1 MMPRDFWVY
10 RDESSIL
17 DGLVLK
23 GTRII
28 VPKSCHDEVLAKL
41 YEGHFGNEHTRL

>member
-1 MMPRDFWVY
+1 MMLRDFWGY
-10 RDESSIL
+10 RYKLSIL
-17 DGLVLK
+17 AGLVLM

-41 YEGHFGNEHTRL
+41 HEGHFGIECTRL